1 MAQRPRISHCRCGFR
16 RPTPASFKQVH
27 ARHSA
32 AIKWHSVGPANMM
45 CSFEEARRMKIVA
58 ALVVALGASSAFSA
72 DDPNTAVAAGIVR
85 MSASMNEMALA
96 CKHMPSQKVDEAKA
110 KQKSATL
117 SDLKVSEADYE
128 KLYSAAASDFKKKW
142 SSMSAQQQQQ
152 SCDQM
157 KKMPTKP

>member
-1 MAQRPRISHCRCGFR
+1 
-16 RPTPASFKQVH
+16 
-27 ARHSA
+27 
-32 AIKWHSVGPANMM
+32 
-45 CSFEEARRMKIVA
+45 MKIVA

-117 SDLKVSEADYE
+117 SDLKVSEANYE

>member
-117 SDLKVSEADYE
+117 STFWLGMCFHASAISFIGERKSTP
-128 KLYSAAASDFKKKW
+128 LNSNHHIISYSVFFF
-142 SSMSAQQQQQ
+142 
-152 SCDQM
+152 
-157 KKMPTKP
+157 